1 MAAPTAMVAS
11 QRPMTAPSV
20 GPPPL
25 NGVHS
30 PPAPLKCPAVQRAPS
45 GRNGEASTSCSWPL
59 SKPKPS
65 CSSQA
70 LHAFL
75 PGSAEHRRAVG
86 ECKGVASQRASRHPR
101 PHQSPSPR
109 ISLCR
114 CLPAPFQPCPKHR
127 AAPRAPLGMRCPS
140 RPGTPRRGWS
150 IHHQR
155 GGEREPAR
163 TATHAFARLACG
175 GRSGRERPS
184 TQGQRPAADLAYS
197 VSRRVLRG
205 WQGWGDRGDRCGR
218 QGWQAARLL
227 SS

>member
-1 MAAPTAMVAS
+1 VGADASRAARCVCSAAPCVCFHGGVGGGGGGRGAPPPPPPPPLAPAAPWVCFPGGGGGGTARRAATQQQHTRIMPMAAPTAMVAS

-86 ECKGVASQRASRHPR
+86 ECKGVA
-101 PHQSPSPR
+101 
-109 ISLCR
+109 
-114 CLPAPFQPCPKHR
+114 
-127 AAPRAPLGMRCPS
+127 
-140 RPGTPRRGWS
+140 
-150 IHHQR
+150 
-155 GGEREPAR
+155 
-163 TATHAFARLACG
+163 AC
-175 GRSGRERPS
+175 
-184 TQGQRPAADLAYS
+184 
-197 VSRRVLRG
+197 
-205 WQGWGDRGDRCGR
+205 
-218 QGWQAARLL
+218 L
-227 SS
+227 SSPPSSPEPQSQD